1 MKKYVI
7 KYLPKAEEDIIKL
20 KKSGDK
26 QALKK
31 LDHLLDELE
40 IHPTTGTG
48 KPERMKHRLG
58 DVWSRRITAKHR
70 LVYEI
75 FEEVV
80 LVEVIGA
87 YGHYD
92 NK

>member
-1 MKKYVI
+1 MKYFVDFSDEAK
-7 KYLPKAEEDIIKL
+7 EDVRKL
-20 KKSGDK
+20 RKSGDK

-31 LDHLLDELE
+31 LDRLLVELE
-40 IHPTTGTG
+40 NHPTTGTG

-58 DVWSRRITAKHR
+58 DVWSRRITDKHR

-80 LVEVIGA
+80 LVEIFGA
-87 YGHYD
+87 YGHYND
-92 NK
+92 K

>member
-1 MKKYVI
+1 MIYRIDYSKKA
-7 KYLPKAEEDIIKL
+7 KEDIMRHR
-20 KKSGDK
+20 KSGDK
-26 QALKK
+26 QILKK
-31 LDHLLDELE
+31 IYVLLDELK
-40 IHPTTGTG
+40 IHPITGTG
-48 KPERMKHRLG
+48 KPERLKHRRG
-58 DVWSRRITAKHR
+58 DVWSRRITDRHR

>member
-1 MKKYVI
+1 MTYRIDYSKKA
-7 KYLPKAEEDIIKL
+7 KEDIMCHR
-20 KKSGDK
+20 KSGDK
-26 QALKK
+26 QILKK
-31 LDHLLDELE
+31 IYVLLDELK

-58 DVWSRRITAKHR
+58 DVWSRRITDKHR

-75 FEEVV
+75 FENVV
-80 LVEVIGA
+80 LVEILGA

-92 NK
+92 DK